1 MEKLVEA
8 VEWYVKSGI
17 SLRHMI
23 GDIKDIYK
31 KAKRS
36 NK

>member
-8 VEWYVKSGI
+8 VEWYVRSGI

-23 GDIKDIYK
+23 GDIKDMYK
-31 KAKRS
+31 KVKRS